1 MNDHNTSGL
10 RKHLKNAHPRDFQDI
25 KKKKASQKRKA
36 DEANEELELIH
47 NKDSEDEEKREIS
60 HVILPLTVKK
70 YRFSAKSINIKL
82 EKPGISIR

>member
-1 MNDHNTSGL
+1 MPIHEIFKTL
-10 RKHLKNAHPRDFQDI
+10 

-70 YRFSAKSINIKL
+70 HRFSAKSINIKL
-82 EKPGISIR
+82 EKPGISVR